1 MNIYK
6 TLLLTGLTLL
16 MASCGQNQKDKKE
29 SQENTVGSPSFQE
42 LKGALT
48 LYASFNYGIDAD
60 IAQGDPKLYTVMNR
74 RQLDSARPGLH
85 KDSVAYTSQEGKTG
99 GALKFSGKTKGS
111 LFYKSAGN
119 IAYDTLNWNGAISF
133 WLKLD
138 PNTDL
143 RPGYCDPIQITDV
156 SYNDA
161 SIWVDFTKTLPRAF
175 RLGVIEDRNAWNP
188 NPEGP
193 DNENPKFLDL
203 LVSLDAPPFNRNR
216 WTHVLINYSGLN
228 SKQGMA
234 ELYVNGRL
242 VGSRNGITNPFSWD
256 IERSNIYLGLSYIGL
271 FDELSLFNRSLTQE
285 EIDAL
290 YNGQVKLSQ

>member
-1 MNIYK
+1 MW
-6 TLLLTGLTLL
+6 
-16 MASCGQNQKDKKE
+16 SESEGQKRYPGKY
-29 SQENTVGSPSFQE
+29 SGISIISG

-143 RPGYCDPIQITDV
+143 RPGYCDPIQIH
-156 SYNDA
+156 
-161 SIWVDFTKTLPRAF
+161 R
-175 RLGVIEDRNAWNP
+175 R
-188 NPEGP
+188 
-193 DNENPKFLDL
+193 
-203 LVSLDAPPFNRNR
+203 
-216 WTHVLINYSGLN
+216 
-228 SKQGMA
+228 
-234 ELYVNGRL
+234 
-242 VGSRNGITNPFSWD
+242 
-256 IERSNIYLGLSYIGL
+256 
-271 FDELSLFNRSLTQE
+271 
-285 EIDAL
+285 
-290 YNGQVKLSQ
+290 KL